1 MKYKTIICAL
11 IICILLD
18 TSLIEMKPPIDT
30 KEYVGTFE
38 LTAYIATGNACAD
51 GVYPQVGYTAA
62 CNDKRLWH
70 KKIHIEG
77 YGDYYIHDTGGM
89 ANNVID
95 VFVGSYDE
103 AIQFG
108 RRTAEVYIID

>member
-51 GVYPQVGYTAA
+51 GA
-62 CNDKRLWH
+62 
-70 KKIHIEG
+70 
-77 YGDYYIHDTGGM
+77 
-89 ANNVID
+89 
-95 VFVGSYDE
+95 F
-103 AIQFG
+103 
-108 RRTAEVYIID
+108 

>member
-38 LTAYIATGNACAD
+38 LTRQIC
-51 GVYPQVGYTAA
+51 
-62 CNDKRLWH
+62 RIL
-70 KKIHIEG
+70 
-77 YGDYYIHDTGGM
+77 
-89 ANNVID
+89 
-95 VFVGSYDE
+95 
-103 AIQFG
+103 
-108 RRTAEVYIID
+108 